1 MSSTPRPKLPHHFYH
16 PPVHITHTGK
26 TMARILVAYA
36 SKKGSTTEIAQ
47 VIGKELLVN
56 HIVDVE
62 EMGAV
67 TSLDGYNAVVIG
79 GPMYMG
85 KMVGDVGKFVRRHYN
100 EMKKLPVAGFIV
112 SLAPV
117 SKDPAQMANAQKA
130 LHAALDPL
138 RPVVETIFGGKVD
151 PAKLSWFQNWI
162 TKKVKTPVGDFR
174 DWTAIA
180 TWAKELPVYL
190 DV

>member
-1 MSSTPRPKLPHHFYH
+1 
-16 PPVHITHTGK
+16 
-26 TMARILVAYA
+26 MARILVAYA
-36 SKKGSTTEIAQ
+36 SKKGSTTYIAQ

-56 HIVDVE
+56 HMVVVE
-62 EMGAV
+62 ELGDV
-67 TSLDGYNAVVIG
+67 TSLDGYNAIVIG

-117 SKDPAQMANAQKA
+117 SKDPAQMASAQKA

-138 RPVVETIFGGKVD
+138 HPVVETIFGGKVD
-151 PAKLSWFQNWI
+151 PAKLSRFQNWI

-180 TWAKELPVYL
+180 MWARELPLYL
-190 DV
+190 GV